1 MVVTVH
7 PAPMVWINPS
17 GMFCMRQGERDRAHS
32 ENPVV
37 AGLRDP
43 KTPLSARDVIERSS
57 LGVARW

>member
-17 GMFCMRQGERDRAHS
+17 GMFWTRQGERDMVHS

-37 AGLRDP
+37 AGLQDP
-43 KTPLSARDVIERSS
+43 ITPLSARDVIERS
-57 LGVARW
+57 LI